1 VDTRAIQGEW
11 ICVSQEVKM
20 EGREVLEKKK
30 KKIIG
35 QRRTVVV
42 CNKGWDIVVIISN
55 TFKREVYNSIA
66 IIIKQ

>member
-1 VDTRAIQGEW
+1 
-11 ICVSQEVKM
+11 M
-20 EGREVLEKKK
+20 EGREVLEKK

>member
-1 VDTRAIQGEW
+1 VDLCFSGG
-11 ICVSQEVKM
+11 KN
-20 EGREVLEKKK
+20 GRERSLRKK